1 VRTGLGGRTSCTPP
15 PSVRPS
21 VIWFFRR
28 PKRKSEVRRWGVGP
42 LHSWRTIRYAASA
55 DSVRKYFS
63 TSFAESS
70 RHDGAL
76 NESSYNTILSL
87 LFTILSLLFT
97 VDTTSVHKKQVR
109 SKALASRSSLTE
121 LLWAAM
127 RDPFPFPTLTKSNL
141 AASSAMSFTRTRS
154 SWEEAPLGRV

>member
-1 VRTGLGGRTSCTPP
+1 VRTGLGGRTSCTSPP
-15 PSVRPS
+15 PAFVLLLFGFSV
-21 VIWFFRR
+21 
-28 PKRKSEVRRWGVGP
+28 VRREKARYDVGEWDLFILGGP
-42 LHSWRTIRYAASA
+42 YATLRALT
-55 DSVRKYFS
+55 RKYFS